1 MKMDKQQKGFTLIEL
16 MIVVAIIGILA
27 AVALPAYQTYTRKA
41 QFTEVVLA
49 TSAPKAAV
57 EIGVQTGVALAD
69 LDGGSN
75 GVVDLG
81 ATGFVTSVETV
92 NGVITATG
100 TATVGSFT
108 YILTPT
114 VTNGQVQ
121 WASSGTCVAAGV
133 C

>member
-1 MKMDKQQKGFTLIEL
+1 M
-16 MIVVAIIGILA
+16 
-27 AVALPAYQTYTRKA
+27 
-41 QFTEVVLA
+41 
-49 TSAPKAAV
+49 
-57 EIGVQTGVALAD
+57 QTGVALAD